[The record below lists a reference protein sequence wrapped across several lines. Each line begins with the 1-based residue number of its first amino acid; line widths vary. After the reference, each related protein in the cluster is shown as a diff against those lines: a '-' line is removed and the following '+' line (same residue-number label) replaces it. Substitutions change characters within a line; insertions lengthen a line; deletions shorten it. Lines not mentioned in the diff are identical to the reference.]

1 MAAMRGRRQVDEEL
15 EGLALDEEAEYQ
27 RFLQVREGGE
37 GCEWGASHRM
47 PQRRARGQAEAA
59 LLPVSGKLSR
69 HNMSLAGRRGLAVR
83 RVPAR
88 LPVPQS
94 LRGGEGGEDA
104 PLGFL
109 EDDGEDSGGAAL
121 AWLGRFWAGGAAAS
135 FGPFAPAC
143 RWLSG
148 QLCTA
153 AMHPSAC
160 RCRYL
165 LQMTAISSRSCG
177 ACWAWLRRRRRGR
190 AAAGGPGGEGR
201 PQRWVRLAPPTPPR
215 PLGGKGGYACLP
227 AYRLTRH
234 TCLSSPCTPCRL
246 PAHPPACLQRQP
258 RQRGPRQARWTRSA
272 LGERTIES
280 VAALRE
286 HRLRPLAPKR
296 EYEARL
302 AAGTGC
308 QSLRSS
314 LALDAAGAQLR
325 VCCVTRCVPLP
336 PPPRSVHH

>member
-47 PQRRARGQAEAA
+47 PRRRARGQAEAA

-69 HNMSLAGRRGLAVR
+69 HNMSLAGRRGLALR

-135 FGPFAPAC
+135 ARTLYSAC

-160 RCRYL
+160 RCRYFAADDGDFFQEL
-165 LQMTAISSRSCG
+165 RGMLGMAEAAQEG
-177 ACWAWLRRRRRGR
+177 PGGGGGPRRRRKTTEVGEAGPSNTAMPFGGGVPAFQPATSRVTPASAHPACSHTVPPPRPPTRLPAAPATPAR
-190 AAAGGPGGEGR
+190 AAAGSLDAQRSGGADDRERGGPAR
-201 PQRWVRLAPPTPPR
+201 APP
-215 PLGGKGGYACLP
+215 A
-227 AYRLTRH
+227 
-234 TCLSSPCTPCRL
+234 
-246 PAHPPACLQRQP
+246 PACA
-258 RQRGPRQARWTRSA
+258 QA
-272 LGERTIES
+272 
-280 VAALRE
+280 
-286 HRLRPLAPKR
+286 
-296 EYEARL
+296 
-302 AAGTGC
+302 
-308 QSLRSS
+308 
-314 LALDAAGAQLR
+314 
-325 VCCVTRCVPLP
+325 
-336 PPPRSVHH
+336 